1 MPGGDRSHFVYLIVS
16 PFRTNTQLL
25 LARISRVVL
34 VVPQNMD
41 AVRME
46 RQWLRDQMG
55 RDVLDAKPQSMAVVL
70 TTSPQHLDQTQRAV
84 VVQAQHMAAAQTG

>member
-1 MPGGDRSHFVYLIVS
+1 VAVDVRSLSTAVARI
-16 PFRTNTQLL
+16 NTQLL

-46 RQWLRDQMG
+46 RQWLRDQTG
-55 RDVLDAKPQSMAVVL
+55 KVVLVAKPQSTAAVL
-70 TTSPQHLDQTQRAV
+70 TTSPQHLDQTLRAV
-84 VVQAQHMAAAQTG
+84 AAQAQLMAAAQMG